1 MASRPRRL
9 KRSTTVGKVA
19 PNFGCVADRFRFPA
33 TILFARHGQ
42 EALTCELPFASGTTV
57 SSHFKRANNIVNAEI
72 IAVGSELLTPFRL
85 DTNSLFLT
93 SELNQVGIR
102 VIHKAVVGDSPEQM
116 RSSFS
121 HALGR
126 AELIVASGGL
136 GPTDDDR
143 TRETVSELLGR
154 KLRLDEAILRG
165 IQERF
170 RRFGRAMPEIN
181 TRQAM
186 VPEGATVLP
195 NPRGTA
201 PGLWLESE
209 GTIVVLLPGV
219 PVELRALFEAEVR
232 PRLAKL
238 NHRERLYARELRITG
253 LTESEV
259 EQRVSPLYALYPDT
273 ETTILASPQG
283 IQLHPRTW
291 SDDAAKA
298 GKLLDEIVSR
308 MALAL
313 GENLFSNAGE
323 SLEEVVARV
332 LTDNRTTIAVA
343 ESCTGGMLA
352 ERLTNVPGSSS
363 YFLGGVVCYSNE
375 LKTSLVGVPKEM
387 IEAKGAVSPEVAL
400 ALAEGIR
407 KRSGASLGVGI
418 TGIAGP
424 AGGTPDKPVGLVH
437 IGLADERAATQK
449 AFRFPGDRDRIRQYA
464 TQTALDMV
472 RRHFPYSAHGRG

>member
-1 MASRPRRL
+1 M
-9 KRSTTVGKVA
+9 
-19 PNFGCVADRFRFPA
+19 
-33 TILFARHGQ
+33 
-42 EALTCELPFASGTTV
+42 
-57 SSHFKRANNIVNAEI
+57 NAEI

-93 SELNQVGIR
+93 AELNQLGVR
-102 VIHKAVVGDSPEQM
+102 VIHKAVVGDSRDEM

-121 HALGR
+121 HALSR
-126 AELIVASGGL
+126 ADLVVSSGGL

-143 TRETVSELLGR
+143 TRDVVAELLGR
-154 KLRLDEAILRG
+154 KLRIDDDILRF

-181 TRQAM
+181 VRQAM
-186 VPEGATVLP
+186 IPEGATVLP

-201 PGLWLESE
+201 PGLWLES
-209 GTIVVLLPGV
+209 GGRIVVLLPGV
-219 PVELRALFEAEVR
+219 PLELRSLFETEVS

-238 NHRERLYARELRITG
+238 NHRERLYARELRIVG

-273 ETTILASPQG
+273 ETTILATQAG
-283 IQLHPRTW
+283 IELHPRTW
-291 SDDAAKA
+291 SADPATAE
-298 GKLLDEIVSR
+298 KLLDEIVSR
-308 MALAL
+308 MTLAL
-313 GENLFSNAGE
+313 GEHLYSTAGE
-323 SLEEVVARV
+323 SLEEVLARI
-332 LTDNRTTIAVA
+332 LTENRATIAVA

-375 LKTSLVGVPKEM
+375 LKTTMVGVPKEM
-387 IEAKGAVSPEVAL
+387 IESKGAVSPEVAL
-400 ALAEGIR
+400 ALADGIR
-407 KRSGASLGVGI
+407 KRSGATIGVGT

-424 AGGTPDKPVGLVH
+424 GGGTPEKPVGLVH
-437 IGLADERAATQK
+437 IGLADDRGPTEK
-449 AFRFPGDRDRIRQYA
+449 AFRFPGDRDRIRRFA

-472 RRHFPYSAHGRG
+472 RRHFPYSAHKQRA